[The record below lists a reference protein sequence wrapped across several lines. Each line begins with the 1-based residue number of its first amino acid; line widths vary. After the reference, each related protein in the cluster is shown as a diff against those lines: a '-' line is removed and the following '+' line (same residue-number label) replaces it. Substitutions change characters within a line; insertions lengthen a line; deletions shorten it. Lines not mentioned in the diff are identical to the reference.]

1 MYEIVFLEYIEY
13 KSIIAEYKLRCVY
26 MIRVR
31 QNSKNVV
38 VREYTKYKYEILFL
52 EYIEYKSIIAKYK
65 LRCVYI
71 DKSKAKFEEFYE
83 RSRIEI
89 YKQSRNEQRWKY
101 DEINLVDTW
110 PSNDTNV
117 YIDFSLINLFS
128 SNIIKFLRCNE

>member
-1 MYEIVFLEYIEY
+1 MYTKYNEILFLEYIEY

-65 LRCVYI
+65 LRCVYMI
-71 DKSKAKFEEFYE
+71 RVRQNSKNFTSEAV
-83 RSRIEI
+83 SRYTNKVET
-89 YKQSRNEQRWKY
+89 SRGESTTK
-101 DEINLVDTW
+101 
-110 PSNDTNV
+110 
-117 YIDFSLINLFS
+117 
-128 SNIIKFLRCNE
+128 